1 MLVSLIVDL
10 GKKRFIVKEKALAQL
25 KRALEMPILS
35 SGFEKS
41 GIDLKIDKL
50 LVFTLNVIFVNKSL
64 KDFKVSLE
72 SNNQIVKDKQ

>member
-35 SGFEKS
+35 RGFEKS